1 MKLVS
6 SDDPILFTPSVP
18 IMGYGVVWSE
28 YLMELQ
34 QVMAENSGVGISA
47 IQVGDPYQIIII
59 RKDINELSRIFLNPK
74 ILDHSRKTTVVR
86 EGCLSF
92 PGEHYDVERPSSV
105 TISYI
110 DAISG
115 KRKKSRLSGTLARVF
130 LHEFE
135 HLQGKT
141 FHR

>member
-1 MKLVS
+1 MKLVPS
-6 SDDPILFTPSVP
+6 NDPILFTPSVP
-18 IMGYGVVWSE
+18 VVGHGVIWSE

-34 QVMAENSGVGISA
+34 QVMLDNFGIGISA
-47 IQVGDPYQIIII
+47 IQVGDPYQIILI
-59 RKDINELSRIFLNPK
+59 RKDINSPTRIFLNPR

-92 PGEHYDVERPSSV
+92 PDEHYDVERPSSV
-105 TISYI
+105 TVSYV
-110 DAISG
+110 DAVSG
-115 KRKKSRLSGTLARVF
+115 KRKKCRLSGMLARVF